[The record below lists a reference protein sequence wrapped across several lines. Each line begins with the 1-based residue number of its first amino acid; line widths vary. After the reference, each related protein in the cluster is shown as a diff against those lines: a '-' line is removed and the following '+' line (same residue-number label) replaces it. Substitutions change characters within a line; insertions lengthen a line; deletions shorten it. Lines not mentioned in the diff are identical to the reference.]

1 MMKINGSFLSITII
15 CMGLT
20 ACANYVPPD
29 EHGRICDPGSIMPGS
44 EGCDIPGCD
53 SNQTA
58 LFCAAD
64 GRAWDCRL
72 NGSVCDTTPD
82 CPGGGAS
89 CSLGL
94 GACQRFGTTSCP
106 AGSSTASICSAVPG
120 SPVSEICGDAIDND
134 CDGTVD
140 DGCSTCTP
148 TGVEICDNLDNDCDG
163 QIDEGCDD
171 DNDDHCDG
179 GMSMGPSGSVH
190 CPRTPPGR
198 TVGDDCDDT
207 NAGRCP
213 SATEICGNGI
223 DEDCNGSDLACGPTC
238 TITNGGVEI
247 CDGRDN
253 NCNGFTDEGGV
264 CAVCEDNLGG
274 TLRVQPTAALR
285 ATCARGLVT
294 VAWGPGGTELRSIAG
309 ATSYSIVMSGS
320 WRGWVRLQ
328 AFCPDDASRGSE
340 IGYWAGTVTDWN
352 PRVGNTLRSAGFIVD
367 IDGRDLSD
375 AGYVCR
381 EGSSS
386 SFSKPHVPLDECST
400 FACPL

>member
-1 MMKINGSFLSITII
+1 MMKINSAFLSIMFIA
-15 CMGLT
+15 GLT
-20 ACANYVPPD
+20 ACSNYVGPD
-29 EHGRICDPGSIMPGS
+29 EHGRICEPSSMMAGS
-44 EGCDIPGCD
+44 EGCDVPGCD

-58 LFCAAD
+58 LFCTAD
-64 GRAWDCRL
+64 GRGWDCRL
-72 NGSVCDTTPD
+72 NGGVCDTTPD
-82 CPGGGAS
+82 CVGGGVD
-89 CSLGL
+89 CTNGLL
-94 GACQRFGTTSCP
+94 GACLRHGVTSCP
-106 AGSSTASICSAVPG
+106 AGSSVPVCNAPTAT
-120 SPVSEICGDAIDND
+120 PVSEVCGNGIDDD
-134 CDGTVD
+134 CDGAVD
-140 DGCSTCTP
+140 DGCSSCVP
-148 TGVEICDNLDNDCDG
+148 TGAEICDNVDNNCVNG
-163 QIDEGCDD
+163 IDEGCDD
-171 DNDDHCDG
+171 DNDDHCDS
-179 GMSMGPSGSVH
+179 GMSMGSSGSIH

-207 NAGRCP
+207 NAARCP

-223 DEDCNGSDLACGPTC
+223 DEDCSGSDLACASTC

-247 CDGRDN
+247 CDGLDN
-253 NCNGFTDEGGV
+253 DCDGYRDEGGV
-264 CAVCEDNLGG
+264 CTVCEDNLGG

-285 ATCARGLVT
+285 ATCPRGLVT

-309 ATSYSIVMSGS
+309 AASYSIVMNST

-381 EGSSS
+381 ESSTS
-386 SFSKPHVPLDECST
+386 SLSKPHVPLDECST
-400 FACPL
+400 FSCPR